1 MDGWAG
7 IFQIQ
12 NFTVDPTEYDPTH
25 DVHAPSDDPVVCS
38 PPSGVSGGPR
48 VPVLINQTAAPDLSD
63 FRTKGFVHWNDDFA
77 AEAAE
82 DLHKLAYFW
91 GCAGLDILRS
101 ILANQRL
108 QIFLRAWFGPG
119 PYMVRHCLWWGDMA
133 GDQPLHLKRNTAQ
146 DGQCLGLHILTRK
159 TCVRYFAGSH
169 VEDWPASTKL
179 WFTNDEKGLQGFSK
193 SEPISNGL

>member
-48 VPVLINQTAAPDLSD
+48 VPALINQTAAPDLSD

-101 ILANQRL
+101 ILAN
-108 QIFLRAWFGPG
+108 
-119 PYMVRHCLWWGDMA
+119 
-133 GDQPLHLKRNTAQ
+133 
-146 DGQCLGLHILTRK
+146 
-159 TCVRYFAGSH
+159 
-169 VEDWPASTKL
+169 
-179 WFTNDEKGLQGFSK
+179 
-193 SEPISNGL
+193 